1 MGGEKRLGII
11 WLKTPV
17 IIGDCQA
24 SVSPYCGMMRRRAIC
39 PKCSERAWVKNG
51 RHETKSKGVAT
62 RWVCK
67 NTGCGYHTTEYE
79 RPVNVFPD
87 GYEFR
92 TARVKVMKA
101 IALLVLGLPFRRVER
116 LVRMKGET
124 IRKHIR
130 ILRGE
135 PISRHVDE
143 VVANAFGQTPNWLSV
158 KAELVKRYRFKAE
171 ELTDFDRD
179 LDAANDGLQSMSDR
193 AKNYLG
199 MIEYQGRA
207 SLQERIRLI
216 LGKRVTVSLDG
227 EIKLLRG
234 KSSRRPRAARQ
245 G

>member
-1 MGGEKRLGII
+1 MGGKNWLGMI

-17 IIGDCQA
+17 MIGDCLA
-24 SVSPYCGMMRRRAIC
+24 SVSPYYGMMRNRAIC
-39 PKCSERAWVKNG
+39 PKCGERTWVKNG

-67 NTGCGYHTTEYE
+67 STGCGYHTTEYE

-92 TARVKVMKA
+92 TSRAEVVKA
-101 IALLVLGLPFRRVER
+101 IALLALGLPFRRVER
-116 LVRMKGET
+116 LVGMKGET

-135 PISRHVDE
+135 TISRHADE
-143 VVANAFGQTPNWLSV
+143 MVVNAFGQTPNWLSV
-158 KAELVKRYRFKAE
+158 KAELVKCYRFKE
-171 ELTDFDRD
+171 DELADFDRD
-179 LDAANDGLQSMSDR
+179 LDEANDGLLPMRDR

-199 MIEYQGRA
+199 VIEYQGRA
-207 SLQERIRLI
+207 YLEERIRRI

-234 KSSRRPRAARQ
+234 NSSRRPRATRQ

>member
-1 MGGEKRLGII
+1 
-11 WLKTPV
+11 
-17 IIGDCQA
+17 
-24 SVSPYCGMMRRRAIC
+24 MRRPTIC
-39 PKCSERAWVKNG
+39 PKCGERTWVKNG
-51 RHETKSKGVAT
+51 RHETKSKGTAS
-62 RWVCK
+62 RLVCK
-67 NTGCGYHTTEYE
+67 SPGCGYHTTEYE

-92 TARVKVMKA
+92 TSRAEVIKA

-116 LVRMKGET
+116 LVRIKGET

-158 KAELVKRYRFKAE
+158 KAELVKRYRFSKE
-171 ELTDFDRD
+171 EITDFDRD
-179 LDAANDGLQSMSDR
+179 LDEANDGLLPMRER

-199 MIEYQGRA
+199 VIEYQGRA
-207 SLQERIRLI
+207 SLQERIRRI

-234 KSSRRPRAARQ
+234 NSSRRPRAARQ